1 MSKVTIIVPV
11 YNQEN
16 YLRECLDSLINQTLK
31 DIEILCIDDGST
43 DSSSE
48 ILYAYEVQDKR
59 VKVIYKENTGYGDSV
74 NVGLSRAESKYIG
87 IVESDD
93 FVERDMFERLYQKAE
108 EFNTDIIKA
117 DYYNY
122 YTKSGLAQKSNN
134 FDTFSKNQILSQEE
148 KNNLVFGA
156 SSIWCGL
163 YRKDFLRDNNIWFL
177 NSPGASYQDT
187 SFSFISNIT
196 AKRVVL
202 IDKALLFYRSDNINS
217 SVNDCRKLY
226 CIVNEFNYIKRYIYS
241 YHLEWAL
248 PLFAKAKF
256 TTFLWNYNRLE
267 YAGKKRFLLCMY
279 EQFRRDCF
287 AGLWEKKYWLDEE
300 WEIGNSVIFNL
311 ESFFIK
317 NNHELLRKNIF
328 LKKEIMFDVL
338 KDINILILGMNEN
351 AVTIKN
357 KLKNLGIEVTAFI
370 SEKPNESINSFEN
383 IPVIHNFKL
392 VDEKGV
398 VILAVSDQIKDEIRF
413 KLESE
418 VLVGQIIDD
427 KIFLEKLEL

>member
-1 MSKVTIIVPV
+1 MSKVSIIVPV

-16 YLRECLDSLINQTLK
+16 FLRECLDSLINQTLK

-43 DSSSE
+43 DSSSK

-122 YTKSGLAQKSNN
+122 YSKSGLAQKSNN
-134 FDTFSKNQILSQEE
+134 FDTFPKNQILSQEE
-148 KNNLVFGA
+148 KNNLVFAA

-163 YRKDFLRDNNIWFL
+163 YRKDFLKDNNIWFL
-177 NSPGASYQDT
+177 SSPGASYQDT

-196 AKRVVL
+196 AKRIVL
-202 IDKALLFYRSDNINS
+202 IDKVLLYYRSDNINS
-217 SVNDCRKLY
+217 SVNDCRKIY
-226 CIVNEFNYIKRYIYS
+226 CIINEFNYIKRYIYS
-241 YHLEWAL
+241 YHLEWAF

-267 YAGKKRFLLCMY
+267 DAGKKRFLLCMY

-287 AGLWEKKYWLDEE
+287 EGFWEKKYWLDEE

-317 NNHELLRKNIF
+317 NNLELLRKNIF

-338 KDINILILGMNEN
+338 KDINILILGINEN
-351 AVTIKN
+351 GVTIKN

-370 SEKPNESINSFEN
+370 SEKPNERINSFEN
-383 IPVIHNFKL
+383 IPVIHNFNL
-392 VDEKGV
+392 IDERGL
-398 VILAVSDQIKDEIRF
+398 VILAVPDQIKDEIRF

-418 VLVGQIIDD
+418 VLLGQIIDD

>member
-122 YTKSGLAQKSNN
+122 YTKSGLAQKTNN

-148 KNNLVFGA
+148 KNNLVFAA

-196 AKRVVL
+196 AKRIVL

-217 SVNDCRKLY
+217 LG
-226 CIVNEFNYIKRYIYS
+226 KRQS
-241 YHLEWAL
+241 
-248 PLFAKAKF
+248 
-256 TTFLWNYNRLE
+256 RD
-267 YAGKKRFLLCMY
+267 M
-279 EQFRRDCF
+279 RR
-287 AGLWEKKYWLDEE
+287 
-300 WEIGNSVIFNL
+300 
-311 ESFFIK
+311 ESQ
-317 NNHELLRKNIF
+317 
-328 LKKEIMFDVL
+328 
-338 KDINILILGMNEN
+338 ILHICTSMGME
-351 AVTIKN
+351 
-357 KLKNLGIEVTAFI
+357 
-370 SEKPNESINSFEN
+370 
-383 IPVIHNFKL
+383 
-392 VDEKGV
+392 
-398 VILAVSDQIKDEIRF
+398 
-413 KLESE
+413 
-418 VLVGQIIDD
+418 
-427 KIFLEKLEL
+427 